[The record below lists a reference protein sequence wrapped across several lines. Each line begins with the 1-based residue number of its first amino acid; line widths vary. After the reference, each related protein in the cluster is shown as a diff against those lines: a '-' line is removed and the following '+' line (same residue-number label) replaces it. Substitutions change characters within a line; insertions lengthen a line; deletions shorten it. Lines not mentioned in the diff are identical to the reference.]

1 MRKNVLIIWL
11 SLLIFCSPAN
21 AELVDNGDGTVTDTE
36 TGLMWQQGEGGFMNW
51 ETALSY
57 CENLVFPENQGYDDW
72 RLPNINELQSLVDY
86 SKHNPAIDSYYF
98 PYAVSSHYWSSTTHA
113 YRTDHAW
120 LVYFYYGHVY
130 YFYYKS
136 DSYYVRAVRS
146 GQ

>member
-1 MRKNVLIIWL
+1 
-11 SLLIFCSPAN
+11 
-21 AELVDNGDGTVTDTE
+21 VDNGDGTVTDTE

-98 PYAVSSHYWSSTTHA
+98 PYAVSSHYWSSTPLASDT
-113 YRTDHAW
+113 
-120 LVYFYYGHVY
+120 YYGAWSVN
-130 YFYYKS
+130 FYGGDGYS
-136 DSYYVRAVRS
+136 SRGGSSLYVRAVRG